1 MPFHAILRGML
12 SKHSSRTFCVS
23 AIIVL
28 LSACGG
34 GGGSSSSDSENSIE
48 PSSDQAV
55 DLPAVSY
62 YSSAKP
68 LLDRYCT
75 SCHSDSGVAADL
87 SPFPLET
94 YSQVYGKRSALIY
107 VTESGT
113 MPPTGYAGL
122 NADEAELLLAWLND
136 DAPRGDVSQTPVV
149 EVSGKYTYH
158 RDVRQII
165 EDKCVDC
172 HTPGGIA
179 PFTLDSYDSIRSL
192 AAAAAFS
199 IQNDTMPPWPPT
211 DGYSSYL
218 NRRGLT
224 QQQEYILLDWLSGDM
239 PEGNPADYVAS
250 EVIQEIDPPDFNL
263 KLKLP
268 QAYTPTVR
276 PDDHRCFA
284 IEWPLDEFTYV
295 TNVDVIPDQLTEVHH
310 VIVSIA
316 EPQDAETYYAA
327 GGQDGRPG
335 WYCLGAGG
343 VPGAPLPRQ
352 IGGWVPGAG
361 REPTPEGTGTGV
373 KPGSVMVVQ
382 MHYNTLVAEPTP
394 DQSVIQVATSDNVQR
409 PARSFL
415 VTDPR
420 WLGEG
425 GMPIPAGDPEVQHEI
440 LLPGEILARF
450 FGAEAGVTTDDPW
463 VLHQAFVHMH
473 NLGKSGRTTLVRAN
487 GTEQVILDVRDWDF
501 NWQGTYNLERELLIE
516 PGDNIKLE
524 CVFDNSQENQG
535 FIDGVQQTAQYVEW
549 GDGSGDEMCL
559 MSVLMTQPKAG
570 YDYSYSPTLYLE
582 SPTYRQRFSAGD
594 LVPLKLVLN
603 NFELHDPGQH
613 DHDDAQMHADSEHT
627 MDSDDHGQVYTGH
640 YHVYLDTDEDDAEHL
655 TAWDD
660 SYYYQLPDDISP
672 GLHTLRVNLRG
683 SDHHAL
689 GVEQTVKIEIKD
701 AAVSAAASLVD
712 VDSWTTRSAQDDS
725 IAAHRPA
732 TVNCPAN
739 SWYNEDGALEVETGY
754 CNYLSLGQ
762 PSQAAINSGDTVHL
776 VLWHGDLAFEEP
788 AVAHVAVTIAG
799 ELIWEEE
806 VQIPTAAEIYDLRIP
821 VNFDAPE
828 GSVVEYHL
836 HNHGYNSWTLLE
848 LEVER

>member
-1 MPFHAILRGML
+1 ML
-12 SKHSSRTFCVS
+12 SKQTLRTFSVG
-23 AIIVL
+23 AILML

-34 GGGSSSSDSENSIE
+34 GGSSSSHHSGDVIA
-48 PSSDQAV
+48 PSSAGSAA
-55 DLPAVSY
+55 DLPPISY

-75 SCHSDSGVAADL
+75 SCHSDTGVAAEL
-87 SPFPLET
+87 SPFALET
-94 YSQVYGKRSALIY
+94 YQQVYAKRSALVY
-107 VTESGT
+107 VTESGS
-113 MPPTGYAGL
+113 MPPAGYVGMSPEETALFLG
-122 NADEAELLLAWLND
+122 WLND
-136 DAPRGDVSQTPVV
+136 DAPEGFPSQTPVAD
-149 EVSGKYTYH
+149 VSGQYTYH

-165 EDKCVDC
+165 EDKCESC

-179 PFTLDSYDSIRSL
+179 PFALNSYETVYSL

-199 IQNDTMPPWPPT
+199 VQNGTMPPWPPT
-211 DGYSSYL
+211 EGYSSYL

-239 PEGNPADYVAS
+239 PEGDPADYMES
-250 EVIQEIDPPDFNL
+250 ELEEEIVLPDFNL

-268 QAYTPTVR
+268 QAYTPTIR

-295 TNVDVIPDQLTEVHH
+295 TEVDVIPDQLAEVHH

-316 EPQDAETYYAA
+316 EPADADTYYAA

-343 VPGAPLPRQ
+343 VSGAPLPRQ

-361 REPTPEGTGTGV
+361 REPTPAGTGVGV

-382 MHYNTLVAEPTP
+382 MHYNTLVAEPAP
-394 DQSVIQVATSDNVQR
+394 DQSVIQVATSDTVER
-409 PARSFL
+409 PARGFL

-425 GMPIPAGDPEVQHEI
+425 GMPIPAGDPAVKHEI
-440 LLPGEILARF
+440 LLPGKLLARF
-450 FGAEAGVTTDDPW
+450 FGAGAGVTSDDPW
-463 VLHQAFVHMH
+463 ALHQAFIHMH

-516 PGDNIKLE
+516 PGDSIRLE

-559 MSVLMTQPKAG
+559 MSVLMTQPEAG
-570 YDYSYSPTLYLE
+570 YDYSYSPTLHLE
-582 SPTYRQRFSAGD
+582 SPSYRQRFSAGD
-594 LVPLKLVLN
+594 LVPLKLILN
-603 NFELHDPGQH
+603 NFELHDPAQH
-613 DHDDAQMHADSEHT
+613 DHDNPLQHSESGHA
-627 MDSDDHGQVYTGH
+627 MDDDDHGQVFSGH

-660 SYYYQLPDDISP
+660 SYYYQLPDDLAP
-672 GLHTLRVNLRG
+672 GMHTLRVNLRG
-683 SDHHAL
+683 ADHHAL
-689 GVEQTVKIEIKD
+689 GVEQTVEIEIKE
-701 AAVSAAASLVD
+701 ASATAGTALVD
-712 VDSWTTRSAQDDS
+712 VDSWRTRLAQDDS
-725 IAAHRPA
+725 LSGHRPA
-732 TVNCPAN
+732 SVDCPDN

-762 PSQAAINSGDTVHL
+762 PSEAAINAGDAVHL

-799 ELIWEEE
+799 ELVWEEE
-806 VQIPTAAEIYDLRIP
+806 VKIPTVAEIYDLRIP
-821 VNFDAPE
+821 VDFDAPA
-828 GSVVEYHL
+828 GSLVEYHL
-836 HNHGYNSWTLLE
+836 HNHGYNSWTLLK
-848 LEVER
+848 LEVERQP